1 MDTRARL
8 KEQRSQMWKQG
19 RFTSG
24 MILGMLLGLAAG
36 SSLSVDLGPHWA
48 MLVISFG
55 LGGLTTLVCWRWMRP
70 KQDTPPSDGGPGY

>member
-55 LGGLTTLVCWRWMRP
+55 LGGLTTLVCWRWLRP
-70 KQDTPPSDGGPGY
+70 KPDDRTRNGDPG